1 MKLAAIYTRVSSDQQ
16 KENQTIESQVS
27 VLKEYASQHDYN
39 VPEEWCFRD
48 EGYSGA
54 YLVRPGLERLRDLA
68 AEGQITTILI
78 YSPDRLSRKY
88 AYQIL
93 LMEEFKRKG
102 IEVIFFKSPK
112 ATTPE
117 DELLLQFQ
125 GMISEYERAQIVERS
140 RRGKK
145 HQAKLGIINSLSNAP
160 YGYRYVKKSEHSN
173 ALYEVVEE
181 HAEIVRQIFQAYIQE
196 DRPML
201 GIAKWLNKRGVGT
214 RSGKGKWL
222 ASSIR
227 SILRNPAYKGEA
239 AFGRRSH
246 TMDSQGVTRRRWR
259 GKFARGMV
267 CRERPKEEWIT
278 IAVPAII
285 TVDVFDLAQE
295 RLKKNEHFSE
305 RNTKYHTLLQGFLVC
320 GLCGYAVY
328 RVSGPTTNA
337 KGKKLHYYRCSCSER
352 WRMGVNRVCPNRPI
366 RQDYLDDLVWSQVVG
381 LLENPEV
388 IRGEIDRRVQKAQ
401 QSNPM
406 QVRKES
412 LVKEQIRIRSGMDR
426 LLDAYQE
433 GLLPLT
439 DLRQRIPDLKKRE
452 AVLSTELESLEMNFI
467 DDQQRLQ
474 LTENLEELMKRL
486 HQSVNSLS
494 ITERQKVLRLIVKE
508 IIVSPEGITIKH
520 SIPVAQKGKND
531 SNYQLQTDRQR
542 DHSSGLQ
549 HERNEHFRQRF

>member
-16 KENQTIESQVS
+16 KEDQTIESQVS
-27 VLKEYASQHDYN
+27 ALKEYASQHDYN

-48 EGYSGA
+48 AGYSGA

-102 IEVIFFKSPK
+102 VEVIFLKSPK

-125 GMISEYERAQIVERS
+125 GMIAEYERAQIVERS

-145 HQAKLGIINSLSNAP
+145 HQAKLGIINSLSRAP
-160 YGYRYVKKSEHSN
+160 YGYRYVKRSEHSN
-173 ALYEVVEE
+173 ALYEVIEDQ
-181 HAEIVRQIFQAYIQE
+181 AIIVRQIYQAYIQE
-196 DRPML
+196 GRPIL
-201 GIAKWLNKRGVGT
+201 GIAKWLNKRGVAT
-214 RSGKGKWL
+214 SSGKGKWL
-222 ASSIR
+222 PSVIR
-227 SILRNPAYKGEA
+227 NVLRNPAYKGLA
-239 AFGRRSH
+239 AFGRRSN
-246 TMDSQGVTRRRWR
+246 TADTNGVTRRRWR

-267 CRERPKEEWIT
+267 IRERPKEEWIS
-278 IAVPAII
+278 IPVPAII
-285 TVDVFDLAQE
+285 TADAFDLAQE

-305 RNTKYHTLLQGFLVC
+305 RNTKYHSLLQGILVC
-320 GLCGYAVY
+320 GLCGYAIY
-328 RVSGPTTNA
+328 RVSGPKTNV
-337 KGKKLHYYRCSCSER
+337 KGEKLHYYRCSCSER
-352 WRMGVNRVCPNRPI
+352 WRMGVNRVCSNRPI
-366 RQDYLDDLVWSQVVG
+366 RQDYLDDLVWGQIVE

-388 IRGEIDRRVQKAQ
+388 IQAEIDRRVQQAQ

-406 QVRKES
+406 QARKES
-412 LVKEQIRIRSGMDR
+412 LVKEQIRIKSGMDR

-452 AVLSTELESLEMNFI
+452 AVLNTELKSLEMNFI
-467 DDQQRLQ
+467 DQQQRLR
-474 LTENLEELMKRL
+474 LTENIEDLMKRL
-486 HQSVNSLS
+486 RQSANSLS
-494 ITERQKVLRLIVKE
+494 LVDRQKVLRLIVKE

-520 SIPVAQKGKND
+520 SIPVAQKGTND
-531 SNYQLQTDRQR
+531 SNYQLHTDRLGDSHPDGDR
-542 DHSSGLQ
+542 HGST
-549 HERNEHFRQRF
+549 